1 MDTILKKH
9 KTANPWLSRD
19 KLNNF
24 KRSIARK
31 KTNRMEKKAD
41 SVSTLTATSGY
52 DETNDNA
59 VSFED
64 EDDALAPIFV
74 DVDTNA
80 TALTVV
86 DVDANAPAPIV
97 VDINRGGR
105 PKGSTNES
113 IREHIR
119 KKKLALNFAASEASR
134 MKSEYRSL
142 GFECVP
148 KGVYKEIKKRAE
160 DRFS

>member
-1 MDTILKKH
+1 MK
-9 KTANPWLSRD
+9 
-19 KLNNF
+19 
-24 KRSIARK
+24 
-31 KTNRMEKKAD
+31 KKAD
-41 SVSTLTATSGY
+41 SVSTLTTTSGY
-52 DETNDNA
+52 DETDDIA

-64 EDDALAPIFV
+64 EDDALAPIIV

-80 TALTVV
+80 TALIVV
-86 DVDANAPAPIV
+86 DVDSNAPAPIV
-97 VDINRGGR
+97 VDINQGGR

-134 MKSEYRSL
+134 MKSEYRSR
-142 GFECVP
+142 GFERVP

-160 DRFS
+160 DRFSLEEGSLSKGTMMSQIKRGKQL